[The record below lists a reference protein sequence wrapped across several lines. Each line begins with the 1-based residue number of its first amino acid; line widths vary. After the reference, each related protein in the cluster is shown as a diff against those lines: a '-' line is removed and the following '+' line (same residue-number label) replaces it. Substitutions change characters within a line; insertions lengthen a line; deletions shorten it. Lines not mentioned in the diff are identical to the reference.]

1 MCPSFYLGLCQ
12 IRNGAC
18 YAQRQENQY
27 TNNVLPQRFQTD
39 LMHTQMLRQ
48 YQNGDKK
55 PMRLYFRIVELYI
68 QLANKYATD
77 KCNQVI
83 RDLEKKRRK
92 PLTPVEKNII
102 MYEHSKNKITDVRLN
117 ETGDFHCQLA
127 VNLWS
132 KFAKKIKK

>member
-1 MCPSFYLGLCQ
+1 
-12 IRNGAC
+12 
-18 YAQRQENQY
+18 
-27 TNNVLPQRFQTD
+27 
-39 LMHTQMLRQ
+39 
-48 YQNGDKK
+48 
-55 PMRLYFRIVELYI
+55 MRLYFRIVELYI

-132 KFAKKIKK
+132 KFAKKIKNKYGIDTHAYTARNLDFFTSI